1 VVAMLVVAGGM
12 NVLVRDQVRCHA
24 TPVSSSE
31 PMPKSGAIV
40 EVNRRYSL
48 SSPRLTSETVS

>member
-1 VVAMLVVAGGM
+1 MVTVLVVAGGM
-12 NVLVRDQVRCHA
+12 NGLVRDQVRCHA

-31 PMPKSGAIV
+31 PMPKSGVIV

-48 SSPRLTSETVS
+48 SSPHLTSKTVS